1 MANKLRYNLIDIGAN
16 LVHPSFRNDLN
27 EVIERAKQAGLCKIM
42 VTGTSI
48 KVSEEAQEL
57 AEQFPNFLFF
67 TAGVHPHDA
76 KGFDDHTI
84 CKLNKLCNE
93 PGCVAIGECGLDFN
107 RNFSQQDQQRL
118 VFEEQLRLACDLK
131 KPLFIHERD
140 AHQDMI
146 ATLTRYKEHLPPVVI
161 HCFTGKASEA
171 ETYVKMGCYIGLTG
185 YLWKDRSDDG
195 IKYALRNYKIPLE
208 RVVLETDAPFMYS
221 KIDDKKIPAE
231 IRSRIT
237 GEARSF
243 HKFTSFNRNEPC
255 ALAAICELIAAYM
268 NEDPMKV
275 ANITTANAKQ
285 IYGLE

>member
-1 MANKLRYNLIDIGAN
+1 
-16 LVHPSFRNDLN
+16 
-27 EVIERAKQAGLCKIM
+27 M

-48 KVSEEAQEL
+48 KLSEKALEL
-57 AEQFPNFLFF
+57 TQQFPNFLFS
-67 TAGVHPHDA
+67 TAGIHPHDA
-76 KGFDDHTI
+76 KEFDDHTI
-84 CKLNKLCNE
+84 CKLKKLCSE
-93 PGCVAIGECGLDFN
+93 PGCVAVGECGLDFN
-107 RNFSQQDQQRL
+107 RNFSPQDQQKF

-131 KPLFIHERD
+131 KALFIHERD

-146 ATLTRYKEHLPPVVI
+146 AMLTRYKEHLPPVVI

-171 ETYVKMGCYIGLTG
+171 ETYIKMGCYIGLTG
-185 YLWKDRSDDG
+185 FLWKDRSDNG

-208 RVVLETDAPFMYS
+208 RVLLETDAPFMYS
-221 KIDDKKIPAE
+221 KIDDKRIPAE
-231 IRSRIT
+231 IRNRIT
-237 GEARSF
+237 NEARSF

-275 ANITTANAKQ
+275 ANITTANAKH